1 MRVWAQGT
9 TRRIRYTPKDPPENF
24 QDVAV
29 RLTLSDSRHSQN
41 TLITITEAQKSAS
54 EIVVTIPAAATA
66 TKTERTYYLELRLDS
81 TDPVYSATPIREEV
95 RIVAT
100 HTSPAGV

>member
-1 MRVWAQGT
+1 MRVWAQGA
-9 TRRIRYTPKDPPENF
+9 TRRIRYTPTDPPANF
-24 QDVAV
+24 EDVAV
-29 RLTLSDSRHSQN
+29 RLTLSDSRHSKN

-54 EIVVTIPAAATA
+54 EIVITIPASATA
-66 TKTERTYYLELRLDS
+66 LKTERTYYLELRLDS
-81 TDPVYSATPIREEV
+81 MDPVYSVAPIREEV